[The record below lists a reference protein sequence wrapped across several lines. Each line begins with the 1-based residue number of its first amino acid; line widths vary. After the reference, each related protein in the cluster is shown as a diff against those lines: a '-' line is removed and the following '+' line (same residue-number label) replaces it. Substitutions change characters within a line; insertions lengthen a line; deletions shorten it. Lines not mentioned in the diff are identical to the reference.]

1 MKTKTV
7 VMLALAVLGC
17 LSALAANA
25 FGVDVQTFAQTHL
38 NLLSGLTYLC
48 VGNTDYLG
56 QITKMLEESNEDW
69 RFLKTELSQRIEQ
82 LENVQ
87 AKGNRPGYRDGET
100 KNFVYKGAKVD
111 QEHDFK
117 MMRNYLVRGDD
128 TEMKALAISTSSGA
142 DGGYAMPKA
151 IDAMI
156 ESLIVNISPIRT
168 IANVVQVTT
177 ADYHKLVN
185 QRGTASGWAAET
197 GGRVATTTP
206 TLADVSI
213 KPFELYANP
222 QASQQMLDDVYFNAE
237 QWIADQLATEFGRAE
252 AAAFVSGNG
261 TTQPLG
267 FLSGTPVSTAD
278 GVRTFGT
285 LQYLPTGVSGAFPAS
300 NPADF
305 LMALMYSLKQGYRQ
319 DATWV
324 MNKATLSS
332 IAQFKDTAGRY
343 ILTPVSQPGMP
354 ATIFGYP
361 VVEAEDMPAVAANSF
376 SLAFGNFKRGYEIV
390 DRNGPTI
397 LRDPFSNKPFV
408 GFYSVKRVGGAI
420 VNSEAIKLAKFS
432 VS

>member
-1 MKTKTV
+1 M
-7 VMLALAVLGC
+7 
-17 LSALAANA
+17 
-25 FGVDVQTFAQTHL
+25 
-38 NLLSGLTYLC
+38 
-48 VGNTDYLG
+48 DYLTEIKKSIEE
-56 QITKMLEESNEDW
+56 QTTSLDAMKNDLQMRIENLEA
-69 RFLKTELSQRIEQ
+69 KSQR
-82 LENVQ
+82 
-87 AKGNRPGYRDGET
+87 PGSPGATET
-100 KNFVYKGAKVD
+100 KDRTFKGTKID
-111 QEHDFK
+111 KERDFK
-117 MMRNYLVRGDD
+117 MMRDYLVRGDD

-156 ESLIVNISPIRT
+156 ESLIVNISPIRA
-168 IANVVQVTT
+168 ISNVVQVST

-185 QRGTASGWAAET
+185 LRGTASGWVAET
-197 GGRVATTTP
+197 AARPATTTP
-206 TLADVSI
+206 TLADVNI
-213 KPFELYANP
+213 KPFEIYANP

-267 FLSGTPVSTAD
+267 FLSGTPLATAD
-278 GVRTFGT
+278 GVRAFGT
-285 LQYLPTGVSGAFPAS
+285 LQYLPTTVAGGFPAT

-319 DATWV
+319 DAVWV
-324 MNKATLSS
+324 MNKATLST
-332 IAQFKDTAGRY
+332 IAQFKDSSGRY
-343 ILTPVSQPGMP
+343 ILTPVTQPGIP
-354 ATIFGYP
+354 PTIFGYP
-361 VVEAEDMPAVAANSF
+361 VVEAEDMPSVAANSF

-397 LRDPFSNKPFV
+397 LRDPFSNKPFT
-408 GFYSVKRVGGAI
+408 GFYSVKRVGGSV